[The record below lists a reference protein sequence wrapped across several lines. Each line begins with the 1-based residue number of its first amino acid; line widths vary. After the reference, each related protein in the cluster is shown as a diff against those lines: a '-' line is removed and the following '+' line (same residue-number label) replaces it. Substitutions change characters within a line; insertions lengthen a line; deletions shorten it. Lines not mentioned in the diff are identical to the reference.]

1 MPPRL
6 TLGLVLVRIALPA
19 SQLLL
24 NQFSQLEL
32 CHCWGRDTRRGY
44 IPTFEHQPWECSGL
58 DILFGISGPH
68 LGCLIIGSWQLVPP
82 HLPVCEMHHEGHIPL
97 CIHLVFKRYTV
108 VYFMIDPYFLLYVFW
123 GFGSPVIRLLG
134 VWFLVFHLS
143 SVNRKWY
150 KPSWCL
156 ILRIEQFKFRDIVV
170 LTCQM
175 IQM

>member
-1 MPPRL
+1 VTKKKKWPKLWKTSDYFKFVYIMPPRL

-108 VYFMIDPYFLLYVFW
+108 VYFMIDPF
-123 GFGSPVIRLLG
+123 PVIRLLG
-134 VWFLVFHLS
+134 VWFSCYTSSGGLVLS
-143 SVNRKWY
+143 ISSFQCKS
-150 KPSWCL
+150 K
-156 ILRIEQFKFRDIVV
+156 
-170 LTCQM
+170 M
-175 IQM
+175 I